1 MNIDLILRAI
11 KGAPLTF
18 NEVDNNFDL
27 LKAAIITTL
36 QNSAGTTAPPNPV
49 AHQLWLDT
57 SVNTA
62 NVLNIRN
69 AANTAWIVIGRLN
82 NSTSRFLLSAQEG
95 GTGRN
100 TLTANAVVVGDGTNQ
115 VKLVSAGANGNVLTV
130 DGGQWVSAVPPA
142 ASIVYQA

>member
-36 QNSAGTTAPPNPV
+36 QNSAGATAPPNPV

-100 TLTANAVVVGDGTNQ
+100 TLTNNSVLIGNNTGA
-115 VKLVSAGANGNVLTV
+115 VKLVAPSTAGNVLTS
-130 DGGQWVSAVPPA
+130 DAGEWKSLPAVA
-142 ASIVYQA
+142 ANIVYQA

>member
-49 AHQLWLDT
+49 AYQWWLDT
-57 SVNTA
+57 SSA
-62 NVLNIRN
+62 PNVLKLRN
-69 AANTAWIVIGRLN
+69 ADNDEWLTFALIDQATDKVLFAVG
-82 NSTSRFLLSAQEG
+82 QG
-95 GTGRN
+95 GTGRD
-100 TLTANAVVVGDGTNQ
+100 TLTANAVVIGDGTNA
-115 VKLVSAGANGNVLTV
+115 VKLVSAGSNGDVLTV

-142 ASIVYQA
+142 AAIVYQA